1 MADPKTLRV
10 LTLNGGGMRGYM
22 STVFLQRFINEWR
35 AAGMVGSLADN
46 FDVIAGTS
54 IGAIQA
60 LYYGLGKDGLQPEGQ
75 ECQEVLNLFENEG
88 PWMFTIKGS
97 PFGCQASNPSN
108 RPSGSQKTALVL
120 DDEPFYKSHCPFEAV
135 DIDGGINVVPSGDGT
150 DYSRQGSNQ
159 LYTSLNDILGDAK
172 LSDMQTTVFVPA
184 LNISITQPT
193 YFSNY
198 DGHPVFQGKEELA
211 RNIAMAS
218 SAAPVY
224 LPFVEFGGQK
234 YLDGGLFQNDPSNL
248 AMTLAKIQQ
257 PQFER
262 ICVLNI
268 GTGGPHDHRFSQPLI
283 SSPIDLGETLDLMV
297 RLMTV
302 GIAEVAKTTA
312 TDLYLRSRL
321 TLEDLYYY
329 TFNPVLGETDLDIS
343 TDAYLNGGGDGSSA
357 ENPVKG
363 LRQIADEWYDV
374 EQSEI
379 TNFIGHLTA

>member
-1 MADPKTLRV
+1 MSDPRTLRV

-60 LYYGLGKDGLQPEGQ
+60 LYYGLGKDALQQEGQ
-75 ECQEVLNLFENEG
+75 ECKELLNLFQNEG
-88 PWMFTIKGS
+88 PWIFTTRDTFD
-97 PFGCQASNPSN
+97 FGCDSSVPSK
-108 RPSGSQKTALVL
+108 RIGV
-120 DDEPFYKSHCPFEAV
+120 DDEFEFGVTGTAFYESACV
-135 DIDGGINVVPSGDGT
+135 DSNYGSARLYQAIDNV
-150 DYSRQGSNQ
+150 
-159 LYTSLNDILGDAK
+159 LGNAR
-172 LSDMQTTVFVPA
+172 LSDMQTTVLVPA
-184 LNISITQPT
+184 LNGSITQPI

-198 DGHPVFQGKEELA
+198 DGHPVFQGKGALA
-211 RNIAMAS
+211 SNVAKAS
-218 SAAPVY
+218 SAAPVF
-224 LPFVEFGGQK
+224 LPSVAFGNQK

-248 AMTLAKIQQ
+248 AMTLAKMLH

-262 ICVLNI
+262 ICVLNV
-268 GTGGPHDHRFSQPLI
+268 GTGGPQDHRFSKPLT
-283 SSPIDLGETLDLMV
+283 SLPFDPTDAVSLLEALMK
-297 RLMTV
+297 V

-329 TFNPVLGETDLDIS
+329 SFNPILDNTDLDIS
-343 TDAYLNGGGDGSSA
+343 TDAYLNGGGDDSSP

-363 LRQIADEWYDV
+363 LRQIADEWYDA